1 MDKRGNGLIK
11 AKYFFDG
18 VYLYKKLS
26 NLNSKIIVDTTM
38 ANDFFL
44 KTMEQSQF
52 YPQSQFGILNNKIN
66 IDFSQI
72 SIEFFWDKNS

>member
-18 VYLYKKLS
+18 VYLYKKIS
-26 NLNSKIIVDTTM
+26 NLKSNIIVDTTM

-44 KTMEQSQF
+44 KTME
-52 YPQSQFGILNNKIN
+52 
-66 IDFSQI
+66 
-72 SIEFFWDKNS
+72 

>member
-44 KTMEQSQF
+44 KTME
-52 YPQSQFGILNNKIN
+52 
-66 IDFSQI
+66 
-72 SIEFFWDKNS
+72 

>member
-26 NLNSKIIVDTTM
+26 NLKTKINVDTTM

-44 KTMEQSQF
+44 KTME
-52 YPQSQFGILNNKIN
+52 
-66 IDFSQI
+66 
-72 SIEFFWDKNS
+72 